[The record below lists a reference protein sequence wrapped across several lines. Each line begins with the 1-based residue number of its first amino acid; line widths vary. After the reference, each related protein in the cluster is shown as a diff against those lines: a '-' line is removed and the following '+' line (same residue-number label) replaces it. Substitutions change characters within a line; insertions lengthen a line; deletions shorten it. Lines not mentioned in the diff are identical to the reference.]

1 MTRSP
6 VLAMLEARSV
16 ALVGASPK
24 PGSFGARL
32 VTETRRSSCPL
43 DVHLVNPRY
52 DEVLGS
58 PCLATLDDIAGPVD
72 LVLFGVG
79 DQHVEE
85 QLSIAAARGDRSGVI
100 FGSLFADGQRER
112 IAKTARDADMAL
124 CGGGCMGFV
133 NLEHG
138 LFAVGYQ
145 EPDPVPRGP
154 VALVTHSG
162 SVFSA
167 MLRSDRGI
175 GYTIAVS
182 SGQELATTAADYL
195 DYALSLPA
203 TRVIALVL
211 ETMRDADTLREVL
224 GRAAEQDV
232 AVVALTVGTSPR
244 GRAMVAAHSQALAGD
259 DGAWEALFDADGVMR
274 VRDLDEMADTLELF
288 SCRRRAEP
296 GGPGSGI
303 ATVHDSGAERALV
316 VDVAH
321 ETGVAFADISPAT
334 VGRLE
339 SLIEPGLEATNPL
352 DVWGTGAGTRELFG
366 DCLRAL
372 ADDDAVRAVALAVDL
387 VPEPDGDDA
396 YPLAVLDA
404 VEGTDKP
411 VVVLANMHS
420 SLDRAAASHLRARAI
435 PVLEGTRS
443 GLRALRHLLDSG
455 DRARGPVTELVADE
469 SRRSRWRATIDEGD
483 LSGAQAL
490 ALLGDY
496 GIGTAGSRDV
506 ASRADAL
513 DAARSLGFPVVLKTN
528 RPGISHKSDVGGVVL
543 GLTDEAAVGAAYDD
557 LATRFGPLVLVSS
570 MVPAGVELALGVVND
585 PLLGPLVVVGA
596 GGVLVEVLRDRAVL
610 LPTADRERA
619 RSALH
624 RLSIRPVL
632 DGVRGAPPVALESIV
647 DAVVAISQ
655 LAVEIGPALSALD
668 VNPLVCTPEGAM
680 AVDALL
686 VGSAS

>member
-1 MTRSP
+1 M
-6 VLAMLEARSV
+6 LAMLEARSV

-32 VTETRRSSCPL
+32 VTETRRSTCPL

-52 DEVLGS
+52 DEVLGR
-58 PCLATLDDIAGPVD
+58 PCLPTLDDIAAPVD

-85 QLSIAAARGDRSGVI
+85 QLSVAAARGDRAGVI

-112 IAKTARDADMAL
+112 IAKTAREAGMAL

-145 EPDPVPRGP
+145 EPDPVPRGS

-167 MLRSDRGI
+167 MLRNDRGI
-175 GYTIAVS
+175 GYTLAVS
-182 SGQELATTAADYL
+182 SGQELVTTTADYL

-203 TRVIALVL
+203 TRVVALVL
-211 ETMRDADTLREVL
+211 ETMRNAEAMREAL
-224 GRAAEQDV
+224 ARAAEQDV

-259 DGAWEALFDADGVMR
+259 DGAWEALFDAFGVRR
-274 VRDLDEMADTLELF
+274 VGDLDEMADTLEIF
-288 SCRRRAEP
+288 SSARRARP
-296 GGPGSGI
+296 GGAGSGI

-316 VDVAH
+316 VDVAL
-321 ETGVAFADISPAT
+321 ETGVAFAHIAPAT
-334 VGRLE
+334 VARLE
-339 SLIEPGLEATNPL
+339 DLIEPGLEATNPL

-366 DCLRAL
+366 ECLRAL
-372 ADDDAVRAVALAVDL
+372 GDDAAVRAVAFAIDL

-404 VEGTDKP
+404 VDATDKP
-411 VVVLANMHS
+411 VVVLTNMRS
-420 SLDRAAASHLRARAI
+420 SLDRAAATHLRAGGV

-443 GLRALRHLLDSG
+443 GLRALRHLLDAG
-455 DRARGPVTELVADE
+455 DAPRRARAELAADE
-469 SRRSRWRATIDEGD
+469 PRRSRWRATVEKGH
-483 LSGAQAL
+483 LTGTQAL
-490 ALLGDY
+490 ALLDDY
-496 GIGTAGSRDV
+496 GITTADSRDV
-506 ASRADAL
+506 ATRSDAL
-513 DAARSLGFPVVLKTN
+513 DAARLLGFPVVLKTN
-528 RPGISHKSDVGGVVL
+528 EPGIEHKSDVGGVVL
-543 GLTDEAAVGAAYDD
+543 GVADEAGLTAAYDD

-570 MVPAGVELALGVVND
+570 MVPAGVELALGIVDD
-585 PLLGPLVVVGA
+585 PLLGPLVVVAA
-596 GGVLVEVLRDRAVL
+596 GGVLVEVLHDRAVL
-610 LPTADRERA
+610 LPTGDRERA
-619 RSALH
+619 RSALD

-632 DGVRGAPPVALESIV
+632 DGVRGAPPVAIESVV
-647 DAVVAISQ
+647 DALVGISQ
-655 LAVEIGPALSALD
+655 LAVELGPALSALD
-668 VNPLVCTPEGAM
+668 VNPLVCTPDGAV
-680 AVDALL
+680 AVDALVL
-686 VGSAS
+686 GSAS

>member
-1 MTRSP
+1 M
-6 VLAMLEARSV
+6 LAMLEARSV

-32 VTETRRSSCPL
+32 VTETRRSTCPL
-43 DVHLVNPRY
+43 EVHLVNPRY

-58 PCLATLDDIAGPVD
+58 PCLSTLDDIADPVD

-85 QLSIAAARGDRSGVI
+85 QLSIAAARGDRAGVI

-112 IAKTARDADMAL
+112 VAKSARDAGMAL

-145 EPDPVPRGP
+145 EPDPAPRGP
-154 VALVTHSG
+154 VALITHSG

-167 MLRSDRGI
+167 MLRNDRGI

-182 SGQELATTAADYL
+182 SGQELVTTTGDYL
-195 DYALSLPA
+195 DHALSLPA
-203 TRVIALVL
+203 TRVVALVL
-211 ETMRDADTLREVL
+211 ETMRDADALRKAL

-259 DGAWEALFDADGVMR
+259 DGAWEALFDAYGVRR
-274 VRDLDEMADTLELF
+274 VRDLDEMADTLELL
-288 SCRRRAEP
+288 SSARRAGP

-316 VDVAH
+316 VDIAH
-321 ETGVAFADISPAT
+321 ESGVAFADLAPAT
-334 VGRLE
+334 IARLE
-339 SLIEPGLEATNPL
+339 ALIEPGLKATNPL

-366 DCLRAL
+366 ECLRAL
-372 ADDDAVRAVALAVDL
+372 ADDTAVRAVALAVDL

-396 YPLAVLDA
+396 YPLAMLDA
-404 VEGTDKP
+404 VETTGKP

-420 SLDRAAASHLRARAI
+420 SLDRAAAASLRAHDI

-443 GLRALRHLLDSG
+443 GLRALRHLLDAA
-455 DRARGPVTELVADE
+455 DLARRPLTELEADA
-469 SRRSRWRATIDEGD
+469 SRRSRWQATVEKGD
-483 LSGAQAL
+483 LSGSEAL
-490 ALLGDY
+490 ALLRDY
-496 GIGTAGSRDV
+496 GIATPGSRDV
-506 ASRADAL
+506 NTRGGAV
-513 DAARSLGFPVVLKTN
+513 DAARSLGFPVVMKTN
-528 RPGISHKSDVGGVVL
+528 EPGISHKSDVGGVVL
-543 GLTDEAAVGAAYDD
+543 ELEDEAGVGAAYDD
-557 LATRFGPLVLVSS
+557 LAARFGPLVLVSA
-570 MVPAGVELALGVVND
+570 MVPAGVELALGVVDD
-585 PLLGPLVVVGA
+585 PMLGPLVVVGA

-610 LPTADRERA
+610 LPTSDRERA
-619 RSALH
+619 RSALD

-632 DGVRGAPPVALESIV
+632 DGVRGAAPVALESVV
-647 DAVVAISQ
+647 DAVVAMSQ
-655 LAVEIGPALSALD
+655 LAVELGPALSAFD
-668 VNPLVCTPEGAM
+668 VNPLVCTEDGAM

-686 VGSAS
+686 VGPTS